1 MFSVSRLPLGEK
13 VIIKKV
19 ILVLVYA
26 IDFNVWVGRRKKG
39 DIKRDVN
46 KMIRSEALSTSGF
59 YITGHTKTGT
69 YKHIF
74 CSRNMFPG
82 GLQGGSKEPVGRH
95 VSKRVRGDKMIV
107 KSERICVS

>member
-1 MFSVSRLPLGEK
+1 MG
-13 VIIKKV
+13 
-19 ILVLVYA
+19 
-26 IDFNVWVGRRKKG
+26 GRKKG
-39 DIKRDVN
+39 DIKRDVD
-46 KMIRSEALSTSGF
+46 KMIRCEALSTSGF

-95 VSKRVRGDKMIV
+95 VSNRVRGDKMIV